1 MSRSYRKNP
10 FGGNCGAHSEKWDKR
25 KANRT
30 LRHVNKDKLRHGEK
44 ENFTIMREASDV
56 WGFGK
61 DGKAHFPEPTKPDSH
76 TYWVMRWYGITEEEA
91 MERERKSWNKFMR
104 K

>member
-10 FGGNCGAHSEKWDKR
+10 FGGCCGSKTEKWAKTR
-25 KANRT
+25 ANRT
-30 LRHVNKDKLRHGEK
+30 LRHINKSEVFNGE
-44 ENFTIMREASDV
+44 EETFTIRREASDV
-56 WGFGK
+56 WGFPK

-76 TYWVMRWYGITEEEA
+76 THWVMRFYGMTEEEA
-91 MERERKSWNKFMR
+91 MARERKSWNKFMR